1 MEKTNG
7 LSFSYSPK
15 SFGDSQ
21 KDYWN
26 AVNHLLKMEFSNI
39 NFYQLKKLSE
49 EHVGILIVSIEE
61 VLGEETFLSPRGAII
76 TFDGEI
82 SEKQIEFCRSI
93 FNKSLLG
100 FIDTSKP
107 ALLHVPWFKRIVF
120 ESQVLGTGAEVGAA
134 QIHLGKI
141 LEQSLIELQRV
152 KKLHENVV
160 PLRHEKIKGINLY
173 SKFAAGFSSGGEFF
187 DIKKDDQ
194 QIIIIVT
201 HSKSYVASS
210 IALNHFEDFQK
221 VKNAN
226 KELIEDF
233 LENLIDEC
241 RDLDLIDRDTPE
253 TLQLDIL
260 RLDLRTFEYEGFHF
274 GHGSYFSNGR
284 KLSNENQRALN
295 ENFFEEAHYSGQL
308 ERGEKLIYASPGVLQ
323 NFDSRGEK
331 GLLNKIILEQFDNGP
346 REVLNEIF
354 FQLKKNN
361 EEDFLKFD
369 ASVIYLEVDANA
381 FIQV

>member
-1 MEKTNG
+1 MENSKG
-7 LSFSYSPK
+7 LTFAYSPN
-15 SFGDSQ
+15 SFGKSHV
-21 KDYWN
+21 DYWD
-26 AVNHLLKMEFSNI
+26 AVFHVLKNEFPSIQFYGLKAIDENHES
-39 NFYQLKKLSE
+39 
-49 EHVGILIVSIEE
+49 ILIVSIDE
-61 VLGEETFLSPRGAII
+61 VLGEDVFLSPRGAII
-76 TFDGEI
+76 TFDGLI
-82 SEKQIEFCRSI
+82 TEKQIEQSRSI

-100 FIDTSKP
+100 FIDVSQP

-120 ESQVLGTGAEVGAA
+120 ESKVLGTGAEVGAG
-134 QIHLGKI
+134 QVHLGKI

-152 KKLHENVV
+152 KKIHEKVV

-187 DIKKDDQ
+187 DIKKDEHQ
-194 QIIIIVT
+194 VIVIVT
-201 HSKSYVASS
+201 HAKSYVASS
-210 IALNHFEDFQK
+210 IVLNHFEEFQRI
-221 VKNAN
+221 KNVD
-226 KELIEDF
+226 KESIEDF

-241 RDLDLIDRDTPE
+241 RELDLIDRDNPE

-260 RLDLRTFEYEGFHF
+260 RLDLRTFEFEGFHF
-274 GHGSYFSNGR
+274 GHGSYFSNGK
-284 KLSNENQRALN
+284 KLSNENERALN
-295 ENFFEEAHYSGQL
+295 ENFFEEAHYKGKL

-323 NFDSRGEK
+323 NFEVRGEK
-331 GLLNKIILEQFDNGP
+331 GLLGKIVLEQFDNGP